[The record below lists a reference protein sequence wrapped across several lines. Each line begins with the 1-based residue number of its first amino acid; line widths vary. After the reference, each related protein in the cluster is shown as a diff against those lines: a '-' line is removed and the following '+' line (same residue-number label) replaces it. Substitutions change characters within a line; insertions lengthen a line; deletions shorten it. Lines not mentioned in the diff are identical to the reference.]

1 MGWFDRKK
9 QQPPVGVVQT
19 RRGDSH
25 PFGALEHYV
34 PMGQGEIHM
43 YRAIREAVP
52 MVDAALVK
60 LVRLCGGVKV
70 TCTPAAQKQLDRF
83 LQTVPTGRG
92 LEGVQSFLDCY
103 LDSMLVSGRAVAVSV
118 LAQMGC
124 GLAGLALAGRLQQ
137 VNSHISVDLGAIGL
151 ALVAAAIYAL
161 VATGSLKGAWEKLGH
176 RASELTGGLI
186 GKRNDRE

>member
-9 QQPPVGVVQT
+9 QQAPVGVVQT

-34 PMGQGEIHM
+34 PMGQGEIQM

-70 TCTPAAQKQLDRF
+70 TCTPEAQKQLNRF
-83 LQTVPTGRG
+83 LKDMKMT
-92 LEGVQSFLDCY
+92 S
-103 LDSMLVSGRAVAVSV
+103 AV
-118 LAQMGC
+118 
-124 GLAGLALAGRLQQ
+124 
-137 VNSHISVDLGAIGL
+137 I
-151 ALVAAAIYAL
+151 
-161 VATGSLKGAWEKLGH
+161 
-176 RASELTGGLI
+176 
-186 GKRNDRE
+186 